1 MRIGRLALARAVGV
15 LAICVA
21 PAFAVFGWWVLAVA
35 AFLGLL
41 ASALAP
47 AHGPR
52 GHRTIVQRTVSAARR
67 RFGAHRWRPGH
78 R

>member
-1 MRIGRLALARAVGV
+1 MRIGRLALARALGV

-21 PAFAVFGWWVLAVA
+21 PTFALFGWWVLALA
-35 AFLGLL
+35 AGLGLL

-47 AHGPR
+47 GRGPR
-52 GHRTIVQRTVSAARR
+52 GHRTVVQRTTSAVQR
-67 RFGAHRWRPGH
+67 RFGPHRWRPGH